1 VLEELQPGDP
11 GAIGPYRL
19 VGRLG
24 EGGMG
29 RVFLGMSAGRRPV
42 AVKVIR
48 RDLAADPEFRERFR
62 REVAAARLVNGMFTA
77 MVVDEDV
84 DAPEPWLA
92 TAYVAGPS
100 LAEAVRDFGPLPAS
114 SVLAL
119 AAGLAESLAAI
130 HAANVV
136 HRDLKPSNVL
146 LAEDGPRV
154 IDFGISRAAE
164 ATSVTRA
171 GFVVG
176 SPGFMSPEQAEGT
189 AVGPPSDMFSL
200 GAILAFA
207 ATGESPFGAGS
218 TAALVYRVVHAP
230 ARLNGVP
237 AEIRPL
243 IEQCLA
249 KDPAERPTASAFLT
263 QTAAVQ
269 PMTGWLPGA
278 ITGAFRVGPGPAPAV
293 PRAAEAV
300 VAAEVASGASRLAE
314 VPLAEVPLA
323 EVPEVPLAELSLAE
337 LSGGDA
343 RTVTGQ
349 AVTPV
354 DGVRQDGRTQAAT
367 PTTPVAATDEPT
379 APVTAAEPVT
389 ADEPAASVTVT
400 EPVVPGAA
408 DETAVPEPDAVA
420 PVLQA
425 AALDP
430 ESPAF
435 VPDPGAATP
444 TLEPE
449 TSVLVSEPEVE
460 APPAVPMPGELLGE
474 HKPSGEEPPGEE
486 PSGEEASDEEP
497 PPRPHRFRVARR
509 PAMITAAAVILAVA
523 LATALL
529 ESSGPGHAAA
539 ADKSHSASAVA
550 ATTPGAATTSPVS
563 PSPSPQQSPSAKG
576 TARST
581 APSSRSSRSSR
592 TPSAGTGTG
601 SGTDGGNGTTTT
613 PAAPTTQHPTTT
625 AATKAAA
632 KPTHTHKSA
641 PAPTHSQPPPSI
653 GFSVSGASQLSCGSL
668 SGDAPSAGAAA
679 SITFNDNSSATVELY
694 KVGDGGALDGEAT
707 IGPGAIYT
715 ASTAAGEYWMVGYS
729 TGGCLS
735 VFEIDGSGSIT
746 IT

>member
-1 VLEELQPGDP
+1 
-11 GAIGPYRL
+11 
-19 VGRLG
+19 
-24 EGGMG
+24 MG

-249 KDPAERPTASAFLT
+249 KDPAERPTAGAFLT

-278 ITGAFRVGPGPAPAV
+278 ITGAFLIGPGPAPAV
-293 PRAAEAV
+293 PRAAKAV
-300 VAAEVASGASRLAE
+300 VAAEGALGPSPRPERSGE
-314 VPLAEVPLA
+314 
-323 EVPEVPLAELSLAE
+323 
-337 LSGGDA
+337 DA

-354 DGVRQDGRTQAAT
+354 DGVRQDGWTQAPAPE
-367 PTTPVAATDEPT
+367 PTTPVA
-379 APVTAAEPVT
+379 VAEPV
-389 ADEPAASVTVT
+389 AASI
-400 EPVVPGAA
+400 
-408 DETAVPEPDAVA
+408 A
-420 PVLQA
+420 P
-425 AALDP
+425 
-430 ESPAF
+430 
-435 VPDPGAATP
+435 VPDPEAAT
-444 TLEPE
+444 
-449 TSVLVSEPEVE
+449 
-460 APPAVPMPGELLGE
+460 PMPGEALGE
-474 HKPSGEEPPGEE
+474 HEPSGAEPSEEE
-486 PSGEEASDEEP
+486 PSEEEPSEEEP
-497 PPRPHRFRVARR
+497 PPRPRRFRVARR

-529 ESSGPGHAAA
+529 ESGGPGHAAA
-539 ADKSHSASAVA
+539 ADKSRSASAVA

-581 APSSRSSRSSR
+581 ASSSRSSRSSR
-592 TPSAGTGTG
+592 APSGGTGAT
-601 SGTDGGNGTTTT
+601 SDGGNSSTTTT
-613 PAAPTTQHPTTT
+613 APAAPTTQHPTTT

-632 KPTHTHKSA
+632 KPTRTHKSA

-653 GFSVSGASQLSCGSL
+653 GFSVSGAGQLSCGSL

-715 ASTAAGEYWMVGYS
+715 VSTAAGEYWMIGYS
-729 TGGCLS
+729 SGGCLS